1 MRRILLLTV
10 LLTFTILS
18 FGQKKPSAIGFSF
31 NLVDFKTPTDIKNTS
46 LNDVLKSGDWHKGS
60 RLDPSFSLVYWK
72 GLTNHLDFSARYN
85 GIFGSNTLSGLT
97 NKSNLQE
104 YYNELEAALHAR
116 ALKSTAVV
124 NPFLTAGLGV
134 GNYWKNF
141 GLAPYAP
148 LGVGIEVNIANEA
161 FIHLL
166 ANYRLSF
173 DNKKLPNNLFYS
185 LGVSQSLGKA
195 KEKVIPPPPI
205 PVVVNIDKDNDGVA
219 DSIDAC
225 PDVAGLAALQGCPDK
240 DGDGIADKDDK
251 CPDVPGL
258 ARYGGCPIPDTDK
271 DGVND
276 EEDKCPDVPGVARYQ
291 GCPIPDSDKDGI
303 NDEEDKCP
311 NLPGVKENQG
321 CPVIKEEIRKRIE
334 LAAKNIYFATGS
346 AKLLAKSNKGLNEVA
361 KILNE
366 DPGMKL
372 VIDGYTDNTGK
383 ADKNQV
389 LSENRAAAVKNYLV
403 SKGIDESRLT
413 SAGHGQDDPIADNK
427 TAAGRAKNR
436 RVEMKLNYWITESK

>member
-1 MRRILLLTV
+1 MRRILLLFV
-10 LLTFTILS
+10 LTTLTILG
-18 FGQKKPSAIGFSF
+18 FAQKKPSAIGFSF
-31 NLVDFKTPTDIKNTS
+31 NLVDFQTPTDIKNTS
-46 LNDVLKSGDWHKGS
+46 LHDVLKSGDWHKGA

-72 GLTNHLDFSARYN
+72 GLTNHLDVSARYN

-97 NKSNLQE
+97 NKSDLQE

-148 LGVGIEVNIANEA
+148 LGVGLEVNIASEA
-161 FIHLL
+161 FIHIL

-185 LGVSQSLGKA
+185 LGVSQSLGKP

-205 PVVVNIDKDNDGVA
+205 PVVVNIDKDNDGVV

-225 PDVAGLAALQGCPDK
+225 PDVAGIASLKGCPDK
-240 DGDGIADKDDK
+240 DGDGIADKEDK

-258 ARYGGCPIPDTDK
+258 
-271 DGVND
+271 
-276 EEDKCPDVPGVARYQ
+276 ARYQ

-311 NLPGVKENQG
+311 NLAGVKENQG
-321 CPVIKEEIRKRIE
+321 CPIIKEEIKKKIE

-346 AKLLAKSNKGLNEVA
+346 AKLLAKSYKGLNEVV

-372 VIDGYTDNTGK
+372 AIDGHTDNTGK
-383 ADKNQV
+383 ADKNQI
-389 LSENRAAAVKNYLV
+389 LSENRAAAVKAYLV

-413 SAGHGQDDPIADNK
+413 AVGHGQDQPIADNK

-436 RVEMKLNYWITESK
+436 RVEMTLNYWITETK